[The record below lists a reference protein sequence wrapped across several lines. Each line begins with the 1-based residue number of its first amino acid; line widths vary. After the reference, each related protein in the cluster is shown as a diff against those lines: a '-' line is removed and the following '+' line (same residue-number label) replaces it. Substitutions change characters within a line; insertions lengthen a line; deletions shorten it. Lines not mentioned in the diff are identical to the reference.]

1 MPLFKMKKVWT
12 YCTYNKPFFLLILLL
27 YGILNFFQDVYGD
40 TGDSWILLIIFA
52 VSILITGYGMT
63 ITHDRINNGVRL
75 PKIMIKEVMVL
86 GVKSYIVFIVYLFIQ
101 GSILDWISS
110 PFNFPRFELE
120 DMLLD
125 LPNTMNM
132 LISHNHVHAIIFVV
146 VGSILFYITSF
157 FMEIAIA
164 RLADTGR
171 ILSAF
176 NFSGIKNNIETIGWL
191 HYTKDYTLII
201 LAIFLFGSLSY
212 VEIPNIILNYIW
224 IIILNFLIFVTQFL
238 GIGAIYSEIK
248 GNESK

>member
-1 MPLFKMKKVWT
+1 MPLVKMKKVWT

-40 TGDSWILLIIFA
+40 TGDGWMLLILFA
-52 VSILITGYGMT
+52 VSILIIGYGMT

-86 GVKSYIVFIVYLFIQ
+86 GVKSYIVFIV
-101 GSILDWISS
+101 
-110 PFNFPRFELE
+110 ELE
-120 DMLLD
+120 EMLLD
-125 LPNTMNM
+125 LPNTLNM

>member
-1 MPLFKMKKVWT
+1 MPLVKMKKVWT

-75 PKIMIKEVMVL
+75 PKIIIKDVIVL

-101 GSILDWISS
+101 GTVLDWISS

-157 FMEIAIA
+157 FMA
-164 RLADTGR
+164 
-171 ILSAF
+171 
-176 NFSGIKNNIETIGWL
+176 NIVR
-191 HYTKDYTLII
+191 
-201 LAIFLFGSLSY
+201 F
-212 VEIPNIILNYIW
+212 
-224 IIILNFLIFVTQFL
+224 
-238 GIGAIYSEIK
+238 
-248 GNESK
+248 

>member
-1 MPLFKMKKVWT
+1 MPLIKMKKVWT

-40 TGDSWILLIIFA
+40 TGDGWMLLILFA
-52 VSILITGYGMT
+52 VSILIIGYGMT

-75 PKIMIKEVMVL
+75 PKIIIKDVIVL

-101 GSILDWISS
+101 GSILDWIFS
-110 PFNFPRFELE
+110 PFNFPSFELE
-120 DMLLD
+120 EMLLD
-125 LPNTMNM
+125 LPNTLNM

-164 RLADTGR
+164 RLADTGQ

-176 NFSGIKNNIETIGWL
+176 KFNSIKKDIDTIGWK
-191 HYTKDYTLII
+191 HYAKHYTLII
-201 LAIFLFGSLSY
+201 LAIVLFGSLSY
-212 VEIPNIILNYIW
+212 VKIPNLILNYIW
-224 IIILNFLIFVTQFL
+224 VIILNFLMFTTQFL

-248 GNESK
+248 GN

>member
-1 MPLFKMKKVWT
+1 MPLKKMKKVWT
-12 YCTYNKPFFLLILLL
+12 YCTYNKPFFLLILIL
-27 YGILNFFQDVYGD
+27 YGILNFIQDVYGD
-40 TGDSWILLIIFA
+40 TGDDGMLLILFA
-52 VSILITGYGMT
+52 VSILIIGYGMT
-63 ITHDRINNGVRL
+63 ITRDRINNGVRL
-75 PKIMIKEVMVL
+75 PKITIKDVMVL

-101 GSILDWISS
+101 GTILDWIFS
-110 PFNFPRFELE
+110 PFNFPSFELE

-125 LPNTMNM
+125 LPNTINM
-132 LISHNHVHAIIFVV
+132 LISHNHLHAMIFVV

-176 NFSGIKNNIETIGWL
+176 NLSGIKNNIDTIGWR

-201 LAIFLFGSLSY
+201 LAIFLFGSLGY

-224 IIILNFLIFVTQFL
+224 MIILNFLIFVTQFL

>member
-40 TGDSWILLIIFA
+40 TGDGWMLLILFA
-52 VSILITGYGMT
+52 VSILIIGYGMT

-110 PFNFPRFELE
+110 PFNFPSFELE
-120 DMLLD
+120 EMLLD
-125 LPNTMNM
+125 LPNTLNM

-146 VGSILFYITSF
+146 VGSILFYITRTQD
-157 FMEIAIA
+157 EYCP
-164 RLADTGR
+164 L
-171 ILSAF
+171 
-176 NFSGIKNNIETIGWL
+176 
-191 HYTKDYTLII
+191 LISQVLKI
-201 LAIFLFGSLSY
+201 
-212 VEIPNIILNYIW
+212 
-224 IIILNFLIFVTQFL
+224 T
-238 GIGAIYSEIK
+238 
-248 GNESK
+248 